1 MVGCCVVVLGNGPV
15 RLSLW
20 LSRGC
25 HPRQPVCQS
34 GVHPGP
40 AGTRSEDPSM
50 YGNVLCTENIFEE
63 RLQRGSKYEEV
74 YLKAD
79 VNAVEARRGLGGYF
93 RFKNNLGAIKS
104 WAIRS
109 WPMFSTKP

>member
-20 LSRGC
+20 SSRGR

-93 RFKNNLGAIKS
+93 RF
-104 WAIRS
+104 
-109 WPMFSTKP
+109 

>member
-1 MVGCCVVVLGNGPV
+1 
-15 RLSLW
+15 
-20 LSRGC
+20 
-25 HPRQPVCQS
+25 
-34 GVHPGP
+34 
-40 AGTRSEDPSM
+40 M

-93 RFKNNLGAIKS
+93 RF
-104 WAIRS
+104 
-109 WPMFSTKP
+109 